1 MVRGYGDVNFFFSI
15 SFIDTKLIKN
25 LVFTIRFVSLSIRL
39 SEFQKKIVLVN
50 GWFCDRLFLL
60 SHG

>member
-39 SEFQKKIVLVN
+39 SEFQKKIVL
-50 GWFCDRLFLL
+50 G
-60 SHG
+60 